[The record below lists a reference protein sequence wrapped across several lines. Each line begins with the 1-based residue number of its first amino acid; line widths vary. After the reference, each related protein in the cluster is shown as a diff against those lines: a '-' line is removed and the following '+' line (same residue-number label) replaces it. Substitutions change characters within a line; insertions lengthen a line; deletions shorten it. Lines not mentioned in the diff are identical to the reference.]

1 MDNYDSSLPHSF
13 PLNDEYF
20 EEFRRLKFAISS
32 SEDGIWEY
40 NIQTNTTY
48 VSKRWLEIIGYDE
61 SEYQSSV
68 EAWKSLLHPDDAEQ
82 AIGVLYN
89 SIANKI
95 ESAHVRYRIRHKL
108 GHWLWIYDRAKIL
121 FDDAGEPLIVAGFRT
136 DITQQVEL
144 ENHNKELAAIVQN
157 ATTEVYIVNA
167 NTLEYLYAN
176 NGALKALGYTL
187 DELQKL
193 SIFDINPELTTDQIE
208 IFRQY
213 LSTISPV
220 LTNISHHKRKNGT
233 LYPVQGSVHKL
244 TYKGI
249 PAAVIFDTD
258 ITELTLTQEQL
269 LHLATHDGLTGLPNR
284 VLFLDRLQMAI
295 KKNERQKGTIAL
307 LLIDLDHFKQIND
320 SLGHPIGDKLLI
332 QVSLRLQS
340 LLREGDTIARSGGDE
355 FNILIDGLSHT
366 QPLIDIAEKLIHA
379 FQEPFSLEGQLLYTT
394 LSIGIALSPNDG
406 TTTESLLKNADTA
419 MYRAK
424 NEGRNTYR
432 FYAHEMG
439 EKAYEQVVLENAL
452 HLALKENQFTVYYQP
467 QVDLRNHKWVG
478 MEALVRWNHPT
489 KGIVSP
495 STFIPLCE
503 ETGLI
508 QEIDFF
514 VLESVIKQHVQWK
527 KEGITGPKTAVNFS
541 AKTLSNPHI
550 ACNVAAILN
559 DHDCSPECI
568 AIEVTESHIMHDP
581 KEAIKIL
588 GEFKKLGLEISID
601 DFGTGYSSLSYLK
614 RLPIDKL
621 KIDQSFICDI
631 PYDEDDMA
639 ITKTIIGLANNLKL
653 NVIAEGIET
662 LEQKSF
668 LLENGCLLGQGYLF
682 GKPLDVKTTTDYLYS
697 NGYIADSKETTSP
710 VK

>member
-1 MDNYDSSLPHSF
+1 MDNDDSLLSHA
-13 PLNDEYF
+13 PLLSDDHLQ
-20 EEFRRLKFAISS
+20 EFRRLKFAISS

-48 VSKRWLEIIGYDE
+48 VSKRWLEIIGYNE
-61 SEYQSSV
+61 NEYHSSV

-82 AIGVLYN
+82 AIGILYS

-95 ESAHVRYRIRHKL
+95 ESAHVRYRVRHKL
-108 GHWLWIYDRAKIL
+108 GHWIWIYDRAKIL

-144 ENHNKELAAIVQN
+144 ENHNRELAAIVQN

-176 NGALKALGYTL
+176 DGALKALGYTL
-187 DELQKL
+187 EELKKL
-193 SIFDINPELTTDQIE
+193 SIFNVNPDLTTDQIE
-208 IFRQY
+208 MFRQY

-233 LYPVQGSVHKL
+233 LYPVQASVHKL

-249 PAAVIFDTD
+249 PAVVIFDTD

-269 LHLATHDGLTGLPNR
+269 LHLATHDALTGLPNR

-295 KKNERQKGTIAL
+295 KKNERKKDKIAL
-307 LLIDLDHFKQIND
+307 LFIDLDHFKQIND
-320 SLGHPIGDKLLI
+320 SLGHPIGDRLLI

-340 LLREGDTIARSGGDE
+340 LLREGDTIARIGGDE

-379 FQEPFSLEGQLLYTT
+379 FQEPFSIEGHLLYTT

-406 TTTESLLKNADTA
+406 STTESLLKNADTA

-439 EKAYEQVVLENAL
+439 EKAYERVVMENAL
-452 HLALKENQFTVYYQP
+452 HVALKENQFEVYYQP
-467 QVDLRNHKWVG
+467 QVDMHDHTWVG
-478 MEALVRWNHPT
+478 MEALVRWHHPT
-489 KGIVSP
+489 LGIVSP
-495 STFIPLCE
+495 ATFIPLCE

-514 VLESVIKQHVQWK
+514 VLESVVKQHVDWK
-527 KEGITGPKTAVNFS
+527 AEGIIGPKTAVNFS
-541 AKTLSNPHI
+541 AKTLSDRH
-550 ACNVAAILN
+550 VAKEVATIL
-559 DHDCSPECI
+559 HFHGCSSACI
-568 AIEVTESHIMHDP
+568 AIEVTESHVMHDP
-581 KEAIKIL
+581 KEAIEIL
-588 GEFKKLGLEISID
+588 GEFKALGLEISID

-621 KIDQSFICDI
+621 KIDQSFIRDI
-631 PYDEDDMA
+631 PQDEDDMA

-653 NVIAEGIET
+653 NVIAEGVET
-662 LEQKSF
+662 VEQKNF
-668 LLENGCLLGQGYLF
+668 LLENGCRLGQGYLF
-682 GKPLDVKTTTDYLYS
+682 AKPLDVKTTTDYLYS
-697 NGYIADSKETTSP
+697 NLKER
-710 VK
+710 

>member
-1 MDNYDSSLPHSF
+1 MDNYNSVLPHS
-13 PLNDEYF
+13 PLLSDEHF
-20 EEFRRLKFAISS
+20 QEFRRLKFAISS

-48 VSKRWLEIIGYDE
+48 VSKQWLEIIGYDE
-61 SEYQSSV
+61 SEYQSSI
-68 EAWKSLLHPDDAEQ
+68 EAWKSLLHPDDTEY
-82 AIGVLYN
+82 AIGVLFN

-95 ESAHVRYRIRHKL
+95 ESAHVRYRIRHKQ
-108 GHWLWIYDRAKIL
+108 GHWIWIYDRAKIL

-144 ENHNKELAAIVQN
+144 ENHNQELAVIVQN
-157 ATTEVYIVNA
+157 ATIEVYIA
-167 NTLEYLYAN
+167 DATTLEYLYAN
-176 NGALKALGYTL
+176 DGALKALGYTL
-187 DELQKL
+187 EELQKL
-193 SIFDINPELTTDQIE
+193 SVFDINPDLTADQID

-213 LSTISPV
+213 FDTVSPV
-220 LTNISHHKRKNGT
+220 LSNISHHKRKNGT
-233 LYPVQGSVHKL
+233 RYPVQASVHKL

-249 PAAVIFDTD
+249 AAVVIFDTD
-258 ITELTLTQEQL
+258 ITELTFTQEQL
-269 LHLATHDGLTGLPNR
+269 LHLATHDALTELPNR

-295 KKNERQKGTIAL
+295 KKNERTKDKVAL

-332 QVSLRLQS
+332 HVSRRLQS
-340 LLREGDTIARSGGDE
+340 LLRQGDTIARIGGDE

-379 FQEPFSLEGQLLYTT
+379 FQEPFSIQGQLLYTT
-394 LSIGIALSPNDG
+394 LSIGIALSPDDG
-406 TTTESLLKNADTA
+406 MTTESLLKNADTA

-439 EKAYEQVVLENAL
+439 EKAYERVVMENAL
-452 HLALKENQFTVYYQP
+452 HVALKENQFAVYYQP
-467 QVDLRNHKWVG
+467 QVDLNNHKWVG
-478 MEALVRWNHPT
+478 MEALVRWEHPT
-489 KGIVSP
+489 LGIVSP
-495 STFIPLCE
+495 ATFIPLCE

-514 VLESVIKQHVQWK
+514 VLESVIKQHVEWK
-527 KEGITGPKTAVNFS
+527 KEGLSGPKTAVNFS
-541 AKTLSNPHI
+541 AKTLSNRHI
-550 ACNVAAILN
+550 AKEVAAILHFHGCN
-559 DHDCSPECI
+559 SECI
-568 AIEVTESHIMHDP
+568 AIEVTESHVMHDP
-581 KEAIKIL
+581 KEAIEIL
-588 GEFKKLGLEISID
+588 GEFKTLGLEISID

-621 KIDQSFICDI
+621 KIDQSFIRDI
-631 PYDEDDMA
+631 PHDEDDMA

-653 NVIAEGIET
+653 NVIAEGVET
-662 LEQKSF
+662 HEQKSF

-682 GKPLDVKTTTDYLYS
+682 AKPLDVKTTTDYLHS
-697 NGYIADSKETTSP
+697 NGYHH
-710 VK
+710 